1 VLAKLPLIGG
11 IILAIVLAG
20 LVVLTWQRPDQV
32 LEALGTDPSPLASS
46 NTIPL
51 PEAHL
56 EHPDS
61 TPNVNLENTEPAEHS
76 GHDHPVISYE
86 GYKTF
91 PLTPMQYIE
100 ECWKQNQQPHAHGD
114 YWELPKNGMVPDVP
128 HQNAPG
134 TCTSSITYMFDGR
147 VGLAADLALMAQ
159 AAGLAREANRTFFV
173 IDRDWNRGKWLDHFE
188 DVRIGQPG
196 PEPGC
201 KPPPPEELIACPRLA
216 KHWVLHSH
224 TAKFHFGHD
233 FANSFEDAYAR
244 EIFRQKPIFERARE
258 SLTTTIRPNAKTVAL
273 IWKARDLLKK
283 RFPTQDVSDYVA
295 VHIRRGDAPS
305 TSWEYH
311 QQPIPL
317 DEYATAVAN
326 TLTKLSLS
334 ESTPIYVATDSP
346 NALESFSQLLE
357 QKSVSLWGSGDK
369 ELKAI
374 ASDKDYVQKEWMSR
388 KDAERRRLTTGAIV
402 DFALMSGLWNDSVDD
417 AMIPR
422 AVVCTISSMLCNLS
436 AMGLGWNSSFIEKNW
451 VEIDNKGNIDP
462 IWEAF
467 ALAWKTSV

>member
-1 VLAKLPLIGG
+1 
-11 IILAIVLAG
+11 
-20 LVVLTWQRPDQV
+20 
-32 LEALGTDPSPLASS
+32 
-46 NTIPL
+46 
-51 PEAHL
+51 
-56 EHPDS
+56 
-61 TPNVNLENTEPAEHS
+61 
-76 GHDHPVISYE
+76 
-86 GYKTF
+86 
-91 PLTPMQYIE
+91 
-100 ECWKQNQQPHAHGD
+100 
-114 YWELPKNGMVPDVP
+114 
-128 HQNAPG
+128 
-134 TCTSSITYMFDGR
+134 

-159 AAGLAREANRTFFV
+159 AAGLARETNRTFFV

-201 KPPPPEELIACPRLA
+201 KPPPPEELVACPRLA

-273 IWKARDLLKK
+273 IRKARDLLKK
-283 RFPTQDVSDYVA
+283 RFPTQGVSDYVA

-357 QKSVSLWGSGDK
+357 QKPVSLWGSGDK
-369 ELKAI
+369 ELKVI

-467 ALAWKTSV
+467 ALAWKTGV